1 MMADM
6 ALVAA
11 KIASGETELREIA
24 LPEIPVDAALMKV
37 EVAGV

>member
-1 MMADM
+1 MADK

-11 KIASGETELREIA
+11 KIASGETELREIP